1 MRTRTTIACIIIGGA
16 TWLALSSASVA
27 STDAYKVIV
36 HRDVRVTHVDRDF
49 LRRAFLRITIRW
61 NHGIPVRPIDLPGG
75 SPIRDRFAVE
85 VINKTPSALRSH
97 WLQRIFSGTAVPPPE
112 ASNAAEA
119 IEYVRSTPGAV
130 GYIPAAMDPGQTR
143 VVEIR

>member
-1 MRTRTTIACIIIGGA
+1 MRARTIIACALTVAA
-16 TWLALSSASVA
+16 TWLALSSPSVA

-36 HRDVRVTHVDRDF
+36 HRDVRVTHVDREF
-49 LRRAFLRITIRW
+49 LRGAFLRITIRW
-61 NHGIPVRPIDLPGG
+61 NHGVPVRPVDLPAR

-85 VINKTPSALRSH
+85 VLHKTPGALRSH

-112 ASNAAEA
+112 AGSAAEA
-119 IEYVRSTPGAV
+119 IEYVRSNPGAV
-130 GYIPAAMDPGQTR
+130 GYIPAGMDPGPTK